1 MIAVTLQATNEF
13 ARGASGFVN
22 ATPHV
27 ESESASM
34 RRTPV
39 GDRAVRRGKPR
50 SAESANPKNE
60 IAEAEDRT
68 RATRRVRPPWIVAI
82 IGVAALVAFVATT
95 DRGRAATDAL
105 EECEDYAATLKRC
118 FGDTGSFRAP
128 APPSTKE
135 GRAAAAKRCTADRV
149 RIERAC
155 R

>member
-1 MIAVTLQATNEF
+1 MIAVTIQATNEF

-39 GDRAVRRGKPR
+39 GDRAVRV
-50 SAESANPKNE
+50 
-60 IAEAEDRT
+60 RT
-68 RATRRVRPPWIVAI
+68 PWTVAI